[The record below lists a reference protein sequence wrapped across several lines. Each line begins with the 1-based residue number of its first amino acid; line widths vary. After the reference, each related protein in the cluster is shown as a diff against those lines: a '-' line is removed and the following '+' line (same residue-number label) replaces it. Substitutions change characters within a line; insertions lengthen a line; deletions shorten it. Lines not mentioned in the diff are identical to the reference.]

1 MGAALQDE
9 QGYDIVKV
17 MTMTFDTPI
26 DWSKARTNRRDLVA
40 LADAWQAIPATW
52 KA

>member
-1 MGAALQDE
+1 MRAIGRNMGTALQDE

-26 DWSKARTNRRDLVA
+26 DWSKARTNRRD
-40 LADAWQAIPATW
+40 
-52 KA
+52 